1 MYQVLKKAFEQ
12 NKVVSLFINI
22 EEPDKCNTGY
32 IAALNEREVS
42 LLLLSDSGNVD
53 ALSVLNIS
61 QVFRID
67 MDGEYEQRLD
77 DMHSQVGNPH
87 SSFAG
92 GNGSLFKAI
101 GKYAMEYH
109 FPLWIAFHGNDEI
122 GDFGDVLEVTDDMIA
137 ITRLDD
143 SRAENASYILLKYID
158 FIACEYK

>member
-12 NKVVSLFINI
+12 NKVVSLFINT

-42 LLLLSDSGNVD
+42 LLMLSDSGNVA

-77 DMHSQVGNPH
+77 DAHRQVGNPH
-87 SSFAG
+87 PSFA
-92 GNGSLFKAI
+92 F
-101 GKYAMEYH
+101 
-109 FPLWIAFHGNDEI
+109 
-122 GDFGDVLEVTDDMIA
+122 
-137 ITRLDD
+137 
-143 SRAENASYILLKYID
+143 
-158 FIACEYK
+158 